1 MTQLSNWEERVV
13 EINQAEEKKEKKFNE
28 DSLRDFW
35 DNIKHT
41 NICIIGVQEGKE
53 REKGAKNLFEETV
66 AENLPNLGKEID
78 IQAQE

>member
-1 MTQLSNWEERVV
+1 MTQLSNWEERVA
-13 EINQAEEKKEKKFNE
+13 EINQAEEKKEKKINE

-78 IQAQE
+78 I